1 MDSKEAQKIK
11 AQIEAA
17 INERP
22 ALMRNFQ
29 ELKARVIDSGHLSY
43 YPAVELKSDYI
54 KAWNK
59 IQLLEKKILRLEK
72 KLLKA

>member
-11 AQIEAA
+11 GQIEAA
-17 INERP
+17 VAERP
-22 ALMRNFQ
+22 VLMRNFQ

-43 YPAVELKSDYI
+43 YPAVELKADYI

-72 KLLKA
+72 KLQKA